1 MIEKEQKKPVHHWAT
16 QEHLWTKREQKLLL
30 GIIDKEQKII
40 ALQSSLIN
48 ELLRSHWRFFTCCFC
63 VCVRQFIK
71 TQKVHWIF

>member
-1 MIEKEQKKPVHHWAT
+1 MIEKEQKKTVHHWAT

-48 ELLRSHWRFFTCCFC
+48 
-63 VCVRQFIK
+63 
-71 TQKVHWIF
+71 